1 MKRISK
7 RKFHRFC
14 AVMIIALAALV
25 FLPKAKTDVR
35 AASSPPI
42 QVEQGQEFYVGDYI
56 TMWKGDINVTASM
69 VNASYTSDNPSV
81 ASVDNNGYFTAKETG
96 ITTLT
101 VKYKKQKETEKIE
114 VVPAG
119 TFAVS
124 DADTNLK
131 KRAGELANQIPSSI
145 SIKNGFQLNQLKCN
159 YEKANSGSISY
170 ISNDGFL
177 QKKNTSKGAL
187 TKYIRTEK
195 LVVPQAGRYNTLDL
209 MLDEFCGK
217 NWPPQIK
224 SVVSATNVKITAKLK
239 KKFTEKHF
247 LAMYISGLDGN
258 DKLKKKSKKAY
269 NSIHIFDLNVP
280 KMYDYGRNY
289 KRYYGIITYKKGSN
303 IITIQ
308 PYTDTSKSLMY
319 VKKGKKTKLIKGHTY
334 RLTDY
339 AGDSS
344 KGKTF
349 TLK

>member
-56 TMWKGDINVTASM
+56 TMWKGDMNVTASM

-101 VKYKKQKETEKIE
+101 VKYKKQKKTEKIE

-195 LVVPQAGRYNTLDL
+195 LVVPQAGRYNTLDR
-209 MLDEFCGK
+209 MLG
-217 NWPPQIK
+217 
-224 SVVSATNVKITAKLK
+224 
-239 KKFTEKHF
+239 
-247 LAMYISGLDGN
+247 
-258 DKLKKKSKKAY
+258 
-269 NSIHIFDLNVP
+269 
-280 KMYDYGRNY
+280 
-289 KRYYGIITYKKGSN
+289 
-303 IITIQ
+303 
-308 PYTDTSKSLMY
+308 
-319 VKKGKKTKLIKGHTY
+319 
-334 RLTDY
+334 
-339 AGDSS
+339 
-344 KGKTF
+344 
-349 TLK
+349 